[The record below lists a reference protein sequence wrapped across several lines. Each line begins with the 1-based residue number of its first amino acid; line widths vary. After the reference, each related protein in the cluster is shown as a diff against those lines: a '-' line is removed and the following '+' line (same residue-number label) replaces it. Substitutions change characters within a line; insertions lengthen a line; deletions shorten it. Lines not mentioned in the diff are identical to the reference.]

1 MAGTDSTAA
10 YRHPFSFHNHPGSGV
25 GMFAYDTYVRETLG
39 QEALRLLDTLG
50 VFRAA
55 SVSTSKVQRSYRK
68 RLEASRRQ

>member
-1 MAGTDSTAA
+1 
-10 YRHPFSFHNHPGSGV
+10 
-25 GMFAYDTYVRETLG
+25 MFARDTYVRETLG

-50 VFRAA
+50 LFRAA